1 MHNYGST
8 ANLVIRL
15 QFLYFFEE
23 KIHMTNISTPGILAR
38 SLNRG
43 AGSPTRR
50 RGWVILNIK
59 PHLLPVDD
67 FVSQLIRDAQQFLT
81 LAKLH
86 ASTPNYIYFGVTR
99 LEFQMKEILTE
110 IEMRF
115 DPKKGFTKM
124 YKNRDMQKWN

>member
-1 MHNYGST
+1 MIYI
-8 ANLVIRL
+8 A
-15 QFLYFFEE
+15 
-23 KIHMTNISTPGILAR
+23 TPGIPAR

-43 AGSPTRR
+43 AGSPTRK
-50 RGWVILNIK
+50 RGWVVLNIK

-67 FVSQLIRDAQQFLT
+67 FVSQLIRDVLRFLT

-86 ASTPNYIYFGVTR
+86 ASTPDYIYIGVTR
-99 LEFQMKEILTE
+99 LEFQMKEILKE

-115 DPKKGFTKM
+115 DPNKGFTKM